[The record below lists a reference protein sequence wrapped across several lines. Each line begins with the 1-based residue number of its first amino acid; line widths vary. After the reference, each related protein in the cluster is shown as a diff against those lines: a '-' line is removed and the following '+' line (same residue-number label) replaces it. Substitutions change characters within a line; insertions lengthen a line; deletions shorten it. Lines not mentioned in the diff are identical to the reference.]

1 MSVINACK
9 FWLKLDNQIN
19 ILSLF
24 VPPPQ
29 IIPFSKGRYLT
40 LREFFSTEPNF
51 AQSILAWAIVVVS
64 YKMVQSTSLSRRLLI
79 NKYKIINISQI
90 SHQLLMNVMS
100 YVYYL
105 WILYHSVF
113 QGIRTHPLCGVMGFG
128 QSSVCVFIFNIY
140 GATCMVSVAGYMYTV
155 PRTQF
160 FSSLS

>member
-1 MSVINACK
+1 MPVNFGLS
-9 FWLKLDNQIN
+9 QI
-19 ILSLF
+19 IRSIFYHCLCPL
-24 VPPPQ
+24 PPPQ

-40 LREFFSTEPNF
+40 LRYFFSTEPNF

-100 YVYYL
+100 YVYHL

-113 QGIRTHPLCGVMGFG
+113 WGIRTNHFMWCCGFQSTLNLCFYQMNTRA
-128 QSSVCVFIFNIY
+128 S
-140 GATCMVSVAGYMYTV
+140 AGKNFTLQY
-155 PRTQF
+155 
-160 FSSLS
+160 

>member
-1 MSVINACK
+1 M
-9 FWLKLDNQIN
+9 
-19 ILSLF
+19 
-24 VPPPQ
+24 PPPQ

-40 LREFFSTEPNF
+40 LREFFSTELNF

-100 YVYYL
+100 HVDYL

-113 QGIRTHPLCGVMGFG
+113 WVIRTHPLCGVMGFG
-128 QSSVCVFIFNIY
+128 QSSICFLYLIF
-140 GATCMVSVAGYMYTV
+140 MVQPAWFLWQAICTLY
-155 PRTQF
+155 QA
-160 FSSLS
+160 LSFLAHLS